1 VLNICVYWQGLSAY
15 NANFDVMDVTG
26 STPMHYAA
34 VAGHALC
41 IRFLTQRGT
50 YINVHSQKV

>member
-1 VLNICVYWQGLSAY
+1 MCVYWQVLSAY
-15 NANFDVMDVTG
+15 NASFDVMDVTG